1 MARGRLVL
9 SVRLQLSGGKN
20 VVCRRSAICCLY
32 RLVDSTKLC
41 FFFDSISDDH
51 GERHSLRRS
60 HFSANSDARLL
71 QRRLENDGRRRRSEF
86 CDLAGGGVEIVSQ
99 TIMFSCNS
107 PPTTANHVP
116 FSL

>member
-9 SVRLQLSGGKN
+9 SVRLQLSRGKN
-20 VVCRRSAICCLY
+20 VVCRPQIDVC
-32 RLVDSTKLC
+32 VGWSTL
-41 FFFDSISDDH
+41 FLDSISDDYC
-51 GERHSLRRS
+51 ERHSLRRS
-60 HFSANSDARLL
+60 HFSADSDARLL
-71 QRRLENDGRRRRSEF
+71 QRRLENDGHRRRSEF

-99 TIMFSCNS
+99 QTKMFSCNS